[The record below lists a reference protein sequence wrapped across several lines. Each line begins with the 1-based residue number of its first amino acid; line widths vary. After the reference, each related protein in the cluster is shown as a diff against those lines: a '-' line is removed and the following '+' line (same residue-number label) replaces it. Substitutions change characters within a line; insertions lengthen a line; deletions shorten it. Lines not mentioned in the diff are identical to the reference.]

1 MNLEVRGAPF
11 KENNRMNLEVRGTP
25 FEENIRM
32 NLELLGFLDG
42 SVPTPSPN
50 VTGSNGITQVNPAYI
65 SWLTTDQTL
74 LSLLYSSLTEESM
87 SEDELQLIQ
96 QGSKSVAEFSQ
107 LFKGLYDQLTAIG
120 RPIDDLDKVH

>member
-1 MNLEVRGAPF
+1 MEKLVYPF
-11 KENNRMNLEVRGTP
+11 VDQ
-25 FEENIRM
+25 
-32 NLELLGFLDG
+32 LLGFLDG

-87 SEDELQLIQ
+87 GKVLGLIH
-96 QGSKSVAEFSQ
+96 AHEA
-107 LFKGLYDQLTAIG
+107 LTTLEAFFFLTNP
-120 RPIDDLDKVH
+120 RLENSNSRMSFN